1 MWHQWINI
9 IVCSSTCG
17 NKTFEERLWMLISL
31 CFFLPLG
38 TSPLTVVPTTGHGRE
53 LEEPW
58 GREGEQDAQFEL
70 VFQVDIM
77 EMWFFMLVNFFP
89 LLLGKNPLL
98 VDLVDFNWYQTTLSK
113 WISRY
118 GVYHFQLF
126 SLTHLSLV

>member
-1 MWHQWINI
+1 
-9 IVCSSTCG
+9 
-17 NKTFEERLWMLISL
+17 MLISL

-98 VDLVDFNWYQTTLSK
+98 VDLVDFN
-113 WISRY
+113 
-118 GVYHFQLF
+118 
-126 SLTHLSLV
+126 

>member
-1 MWHQWINI
+1 MNA
-9 IVCSSTCG
+9 
-17 NKTFEERLWMLISL
+17 NLSL

-70 VFQVDIM
+70 VFQVDVM

-98 VDLVDFNWYQTTLSK
+98 VDLVDFN
-113 WISRY
+113 
-118 GVYHFQLF
+118 
-126 SLTHLSLV
+126 

>member
-1 MWHQWINI
+1 
-9 IVCSSTCG
+9 
-17 NKTFEERLWMLISL
+17 MLISL

-77 EMWFFMLVNFFP
+77 EMWFFVLVNFFP

-98 VDLVDFNWYQTTLSK
+98 VDLVDFN
-113 WISRY
+113 
-118 GVYHFQLF
+118 
-126 SLTHLSLV
+126 

>member
-1 MWHQWINI
+1 
-9 IVCSSTCG
+9 
-17 NKTFEERLWMLISL
+17 MLISL

-38 TSPLTVVPTTGHGRE
+38 TSPVTVVPTTGHGRE

-98 VDLVDFNWYQTTLSK
+98 VDLVDFN
-113 WISRY
+113 
-118 GVYHFQLF
+118 
-126 SLTHLSLV
+126 

>member
-1 MWHQWINI
+1 
-9 IVCSSTCG
+9 
-17 NKTFEERLWMLISL
+17 MLISL

-70 VFQVDIM
+70 VFQVDVM
-77 EMWFFMLVNFFP
+77 EMWFFILVNFFP

-98 VDLVDFNWYQTTLSK
+98 VDLVDFN
-113 WISRY
+113 
-118 GVYHFQLF
+118 
-126 SLTHLSLV
+126 

>member
-1 MWHQWINI
+1 
-9 IVCSSTCG
+9 
-17 NKTFEERLWMLISL
+17 MLISL

-77 EMWFFMLVNFFP
+77 EMWFFLLVNFFP

-98 VDLVDFNWYQTTLSK
+98 VDLVDFN
-113 WISRY
+113 
-118 GVYHFQLF
+118 
-126 SLTHLSLV
+126 

>member
-1 MWHQWINI
+1 
-9 IVCSSTCG
+9 
-17 NKTFEERLWMLISL
+17 MLISL
-31 CFFLPLG
+31 CFFFPLG

-98 VDLVDFNWYQTTLSK
+98 VDLVDFN
-113 WISRY
+113 
-118 GVYHFQLF
+118 
-126 SLTHLSLV
+126 

>member
-1 MWHQWINI
+1 
-9 IVCSSTCG
+9 
-17 NKTFEERLWMLISL
+17 MLISL

-58 GREGEQDAQFEL
+58 GRKGEQDAQFEL

-89 LLLGKNPLL
+89 LVIRKKP
-98 VDLVDFNWYQTTLSK
+98 T
-113 WISRY
+113 
-118 GVYHFQLF
+118 F
-126 SLTHLSLV
+126 S

>member
-1 MWHQWINI
+1 
-9 IVCSSTCG
+9 
-17 NKTFEERLWMLISL
+17 MLISL

-70 VFQVDIM
+70 VFQVDVM

-89 LLLGKNPLL
+89 LLLGKNSLL
-98 VDLVDFNWYQTTLSK
+98 VDLVDFN
-113 WISRY
+113 
-118 GVYHFQLF
+118 
-126 SLTHLSLV
+126 

>member
-1 MWHQWINI
+1 
-9 IVCSSTCG
+9 
-17 NKTFEERLWMLISL
+17 MLISL

-70 VFQVDIM
+70 VFQVDVM

-98 VDLVDFNWYQTTLSK
+98 LDLVDFN
-113 WISRY
+113 
-118 GVYHFQLF
+118 
-126 SLTHLSLV
+126 

>member
-1 MWHQWINI
+1 
-9 IVCSSTCG
+9 
-17 NKTFEERLWMLISL
+17 MLISL

-70 VFQVDIM
+70 VFQVDVM

-98 VDLVDFNWYQTTLSK
+98 VDLVDFN
-113 WISRY
+113 
-118 GVYHFQLF
+118 
-126 SLTHLSLV
+126 